1 MDKLFGETSVYN
13 WFLVEIGRVAV
24 INWLVYWLNL
34 LEESLENWWI
44 FAGLLVE
51 FAGLLVEFA
60 GLLVVFAGELVK
72 IAGL

>member
-1 MDKLFGETSVYN
+1 M
-13 WFLVEIGRVAV
+13 EIGRVAV
-24 INWLVYWLNL
+24 INWLVYWLSL
-34 LEESLENWWI
+34 LGELLENWWI

-60 GLLVVFAGELVK
+60 GLLVDFAGELVE